1 MSVIKVAITDDH
13 TLVVEGISNA
23 LTQYPEYQI
32 TGTYTSGKALLEGL
46 KAEQPDVLLLD
57 IQMPEM
63 LGDTL
68 AKVIHETY
76 PEIGIIALTGF
87 DSPVYVRSML
97 HSGCK
102 GYLLKSVD
110 QQILKEAIET
120 VFKGEQYIE
129 ASIKE
134 MMLGTALRMSGN
146 NQQPHVTD
154 LTKREKEILSLIVE
168 EYTSSEIAEK
178 LFLGQRTVEKYR
190 LQLLQKLRVK
200 NTAGLVK
207 VALQTGLVEK
217 EF

>member
-23 LTQYPEYQI
+23 LRLYPKYKI
-32 TGTYTSGKALLEGL
+32 TGAYTSGKDLLEGL

-57 IQMPEM
+57 IQMPDM

-68 AKVIHETY
+68 AKIIHETY

-146 NQQPHVTD
+146 TQQPHATD

-168 EYTSSEIAEK
+168 EYTSSEIAQK